1 MLQCQLLKPKLSPKE
16 CRNCGGTKYKSKD
29 ECPAAENKCP
39 CGIKGHDRRY
49 SFTWGKPKKQKKD
62 KKDKEEGS
70 DNNCNTFNTC
80 FYISVNDVAFL
91 NACHN
96 LINFLVLIKLA

>member
-1 MLQCQLLKPKLSPKE
+1 MCLKLKIE
-16 CRNCGGTKYKSKD
+16 RGNCNR
-29 ECPAAENKCP
+29 P
-39 CGIKGHDRRY
+39 Y
-49 SFTWGKPKKQKKD
+49 SFTCGKPKKQKKD

-80 FYISVNDVAFL
+80 FYISVNDDAFL
-91 NACHN
+91 HACHN